1 MMIGCS
7 RLQRQ
12 VGACQR
18 IAGPVEGLGE
28 TLDLRVDEHIHKHA
42 T

>member
-1 MMIGCS
+1 MMIGCGC
-7 RLQRQ
+7 LQRQ

-18 IAGPVEGLGE
+18 IAGPVERLGE
-28 TLDLRVDEHIHKHA
+28 TLNLRVDEHIDKHA